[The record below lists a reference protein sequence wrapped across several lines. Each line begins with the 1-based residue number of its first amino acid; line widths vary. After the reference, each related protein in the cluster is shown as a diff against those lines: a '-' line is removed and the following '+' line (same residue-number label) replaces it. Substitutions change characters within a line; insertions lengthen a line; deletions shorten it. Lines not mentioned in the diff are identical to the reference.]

1 MTKELAKRIY
11 KVGVFAEIPVLDL
24 PATVKTVRA
33 LVQGD
38 IRGIILPWQE
48 GAAFKEIRDQF
59 ADLLIGV
66 QGPQASQALRCG
78 ADFMVGENAPCFKR
92 AGKSLL
98 CADTQKVLADFYTVS
113 FQDIKNAN
121 WEAVTHNAR
130 VAVEEML
137 GFELR
142 HVGINNPD
150 AQTSEAVAGRFDHL
164 FHFPKTDK
172 GGAFFA
178 GLFIESMKKPFYGTH
193 GHIAIATNCADRA
206 AYYLEQRGGVF
217 NWESAGYNED
227 GSLRV
232 VYLKDEI
239 GGFAVHI
246 LQK

>member
-1 MTKELAKRIY
+1 MQTVAKRIY
-11 KVGVFAEIPVLDL
+11 QVGLLAEIPAAD
-24 PATVKTVRA
+24 TREMIETVRA
-33 LVQGD
+33 LVRGD
-38 IRGIILPWQE
+38 IRGIILPGQA
-48 GAAFKEIRDQF
+48 GLAEIRAQF

-66 QGPQASQALRCG
+66 RSETLPDG
-78 ADFMVGENAPCFKR
+78 ADFILGENAPFQRVGNTIVCPQ
-92 AGKSLL
+92 
-98 CADTQKVLADFYTVS
+98 TQKVLADVYAVPAYG
-113 FQDIKNAN
+113 NR
-121 WEAVTHNAR
+121 EAVTGAAR
-130 VAVEEML
+130 AAVEKML

-178 GLFIESMKKPFYGTH
+178 GIFIESMKKPFYGTH

-217 NWESAGYNED
+217 NWASAGYNED

>member
-1 MTKELAKRIY
+1 MKELAKRIY
-11 KVGVFAEIPVLDL
+11 QVGLFAEIPAADARV
-24 PATVKTVRA
+24 TQETVRA
-33 LVQGD
+33 LGRGD
-38 IRGIILPWQE
+38 IRGIILPGQE
-48 GAAFKEIRDQF
+48 SIPEIREQF

-66 QGPQASQALRCG
+66 QESQANHALPNG
-78 ADFMVGENAPCFKR
+78 ADFIVGENAPENIPCFKR
-92 AGKSLL
+92 AGKSLV
-98 CADTQKVLADFYTVS
+98 CPQTQKVLADVYAVPTYG
-113 FQDIKNAN
+113 NR
-121 WEAVTHNAR
+121 EAVTGAAR
-130 VAVEEML
+130 AAVEEML

-150 AQTSEAVAGRFDHL
+150 VQTSEAVAGRFDHL

-178 GLFIESMKKPFYGTH
+178 GIFIESMKKPFYGTH
-193 GHIAIATNCADRA
+193 GHIAVATNCADRA
-206 AYYLEQRGGVF
+206 AYYLEQRGAVF
-217 NWESAGYNED
+217 NWASAGYEED